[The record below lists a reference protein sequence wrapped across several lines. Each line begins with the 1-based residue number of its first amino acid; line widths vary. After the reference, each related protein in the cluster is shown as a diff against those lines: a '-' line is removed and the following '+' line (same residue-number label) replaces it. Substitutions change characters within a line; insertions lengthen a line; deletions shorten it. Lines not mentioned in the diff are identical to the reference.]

1 MRHQIFGFNLFLFMA
16 ETLFDKYGGVPI
28 VTEIV
33 RDFHERLMR
42 RPHIRRYFADMPM
55 DKIISHHI
63 EYVTFALGK
72 PRTTVSMKDLH
83 DQHMNAGVT
92 KASHTLMMDLFV
104 DSLRDNEFTDE
115 DIEIIV
121 NRLQGVSGEIVTKG
135 IEK

>member
-1 MRHQIFGFNLFLFMA
+1 MA
-16 ETLFDKYGGVPI
+16 QTLFDKYGGVPI

-42 RPHIRRYFADMPM
+42 RPHIRRYFLEMPT

-72 PRTTVSMKDLH
+72 PRTPISMKQLH
-83 DQHMNAGVT
+83 DQHMTAGVT
-92 KASHTLMMDLFV
+92 KASHTLIIDLFV
-104 DSLRDNEFTDE
+104 DTLRDNGFTDE
-115 DIEIIV
+115 DIDIIAE
-121 NRLQGVSGEIVTKG
+121 RLQSVAGEIVTKG

>member
-1 MRHQIFGFNLFLFMA
+1 MS
-16 ETLFDKYGGVPI
+16 ETLFDKYGGVPA

-63 EYVTFALGK
+63 EYITFALGK
-72 PRTTVSMKDLH
+72 PSSNINMKQLH
-83 DQHMNAGVT
+83 HQHMTAGVT
-92 KASHTLMMDLFV
+92 KASHNLMIDLLV
-104 DSLRDNEFTDE
+104 DCLRDNEFTDE
-115 DIEIIV
+115 DIETV
-121 NRLQGVSGEIVTKG
+121 TASLQSVTGEIVTKG

>member
-1 MRHQIFGFNLFLFMA
+1 MSQ
-16 ETLFDKYGGVPI
+16 TLFDKYGGVPI

-42 RPHIRRYFADMPM
+42 RPHIRRYFLDMPI
-55 DKIISHHI
+55 DKIIAHHI

-72 PRTTVSMKDLH
+72 PRTVISMTELH

-92 KASHTLMMDLFV
+92 KASHTLMLELLV
-104 DSLRDNEFTDE
+104 DSLRDSGFTDE
-115 DIEIIV
+115 DIEITV
-121 NRLQGVSGEIVTKG
+121 GRLSSVSGEIVTKG

>member
-1 MRHQIFGFNLFLFMA
+1 MSQS
-16 ETLFDKYGGVPI
+16 LFDKYGGVPT

-72 PRTTVSMKDLH
+72 PSSKISMQQLH
-83 DQHMNAGVT
+83 DQHMTAGVT
-92 KASHTLMMDLFV
+92 KASHNLMIDLFV
-104 DSLRDNEFTDE
+104 DALKDSEFSDG
-115 DIEIIV
+115 DIETIIA
-121 NRLQGVSGEIVTKG
+121 RLQGVTGEIVTKG

>member
-1 MRHQIFGFNLFLFMA
+1 MA
-16 ETLFDKYGGVPI
+16 QTLFDKYGGVPI

-42 RPHIRRYFADMPM
+42 RPHIRRYFLEMPT

-72 PRTTVSMKDLH
+72 PRTPISMKQLH
-83 DQHMNAGVT
+83 DQHMTAGVT
-92 KASHTLMMDLFV
+92 KASHTLMIDLFV
-104 DSLRDNEFTDE
+104 DTLRDNGFTDE
-115 DIEIIV
+115 DIDIIAE
-121 NRLQGVSGEIVTKG
+121 RLQSVAGEIVTKG